1 MNKFF
6 LIPALF
12 AVTQVAHA
20 QSKFKLGIGY
30 NLGASN
36 YYGNK
41 MSSKHMTGD
50 ELPIYS
56 MKISNGMGAKTLYS
70 INDKFGI
77 IFSAFYQQRGAIFD
91 KGMYTY
97 NPSYKFNYLDLI
109 LGVAYQTKE
118 IIKKTK
124 LCFNAAGGY
133 NRLINSQR
141 VNNYESYN
149 LVNDSKA
156 TDFSSLASVGL
167 NIPRVE
173 KDIIQ
178 ISLFANAGFK
188 TVFGGVLAD
197 NGQVGKNLVIGLQ
210 IGYLF
215 GFNKKE

>member
-1 MNKFF
+1 MKQTF
-6 LIPALF
+6 LILALF
-12 AVTQVAHA
+12 ALTQVAQA
-20 QSKFKLGIGY
+20 QSKIKVGVGY
-30 NLGASN
+30 NIGAST

-41 MSSKHMTGD
+41 MNSAHMIGE

-56 MKISNGMGAKTLYS
+56 MKISNGIGAKGLYA
-70 INDKFGI
+70 INDKLGI
-77 IFSAFYQQRGAIFD
+77 TFNAFYQQRGAIFD
-91 KGMYTY
+91 RGIYTY
-97 NPSYKFNYLDLI
+97 NPSYKFNYLDLM

-118 IIKKTK
+118 IIKKSK
-124 LCFNAAGGY
+124 LCFNLAGGY
-133 NRLINSQR
+133 NRLLNSQR
-141 VNNYESYN
+141 VNNYEAYN

>member
-1 MNKFF
+1 M
-6 LIPALF
+6 
-12 AVTQVAHA
+12 
-20 QSKFKLGIGY
+20 
-30 NLGASN
+30 
-36 YYGNK
+36 
-41 MSSKHMTGD
+41 
-50 ELPIYS
+50 
-56 MKISNGMGAKTLYS
+56 
-70 INDKFGI
+70 
-77 IFSAFYQQRGAIFD
+77 
-91 KGMYTY
+91 
-97 NPSYKFNYLDLI
+97 
-109 LGVAYQTKE
+109 
-118 IIKKTK
+118 
-124 LCFNAAGGY
+124 CFNLAGGY
-133 NRLINSQR
+133 NRLLNSQR
-141 VNNYESYN
+141 VNNYEAYN